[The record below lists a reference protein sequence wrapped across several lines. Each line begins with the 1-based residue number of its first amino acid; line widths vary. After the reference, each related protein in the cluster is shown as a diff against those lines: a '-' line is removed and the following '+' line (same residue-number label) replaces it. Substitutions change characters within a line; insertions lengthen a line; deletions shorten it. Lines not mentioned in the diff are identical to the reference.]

1 MNLFSGKRIYLC
13 VFVVLMIIY
22 HANGK
27 PICQQD
33 CIPAPYAAWSL
44 IRNHSFDVSG
54 YPKLE
59 RYLDGAIK
67 ATPDGK
73 WVSCYPPGSSI
84 SAIPFVAPLALFSE
98 KPSSS
103 GTMRYLGKITAS
115 VYVALSGVL
124 IYAICMALFPAAAL
138 PATIVYGVGTCLWSV
153 ASQGL
158 WMHGPATFFVCLA
171 LYLLLTKNMS
181 KTIALYIGLS
191 LGMAVITRPTT
202 ILFAGATFFIFL
214 YRRQWKELLCFITGL
229 AIFALLLVG
238 YNITYF
244 NNIISSGYGH
254 FGESWMNPLHVG
266 LTGLLIAPSR
276 GLFIYSP
283 ALLLVPIGIWLI
295 IKNKIER
302 ISPMIK
308 ISIVSW
314 CIAASITILLYAK
327 WNCWWGAMCYGP
339 RFLCEITPILCV
351 VFAVA
356 YSRIIKQSTKNFVAL
371 LITLSVYVHF
381 VGVFGT
387 KNDWISRYEL
397 GPYARNLFSIH
408 DTQIQAHSQTIL
420 QGTYNSITGIFLH
433 HQGN

>member
-1 MNLFSGKRIYLC
+1 MYRFPAKKIYLC
-13 VFVVLMIIY
+13 LFVVLMAIY

-33 CIPAPYAAWSL
+33 CIPAPYAAWAL
-44 IRNHSFDVSG
+44 VRNHSFDVSG
-54 YPKLE
+54 YSKLE
-59 RYLDGAIK
+59 KYLDGAIK

-84 SAIPFVAPLALFSE
+84 AAIPFVAPMALFSE
-98 KPSSS
+98 KPASS

-115 VYVALSGVL
+115 VYVALSALL
-124 IYAICMALFPAAAL
+124 IYAICMALFPEAAL
-138 PATIVYGVGTCLWSV
+138 PATIVYGLGTCLWSV

-171 LYLLLTKNMS
+171 LYLLLTKNLS
-181 KTIALYIGLS
+181 KTIALCIGLS
-191 LGMAVITRPTT
+191 LGMAFITRPTT
-202 ILFAGATFFIFL
+202 ILFAGATCCVFL
-214 YRRQWKELLCFITGL
+214 YRRQWKEFMCLLGGL
-229 AIFALLLVG
+229 ALFALILVG
-238 YNITYF
+238 YNLSYF
-244 NNIISSGYGH
+244 NNIINSGYGH
-254 FGESWMNPLHVG
+254 FGESWINPMRIG
-266 LTGLLIAPSR
+266 LPGLLIAPSR

-283 ALLLVPIGIWLI
+283 ALILVPIGIWLI
-295 IKNKIER
+295 IKNKVAT
-302 ISPMIK
+302 ISSMIK
-308 ISIVSW
+308 LNIVSW
-314 CIAASITILLYAK
+314 CIAACLTILLYAK

-351 VFAVA
+351 VFSAA
-356 YSRIIKQSTKNFVAL
+356 YSQVSKQTTRKFVAM
-371 LITLSVYVHF
+371 LITFSVYVHF

-397 GPYARNLFSIH
+397 GPHARNLFSIH

-433 HQGN
+433 HIDD